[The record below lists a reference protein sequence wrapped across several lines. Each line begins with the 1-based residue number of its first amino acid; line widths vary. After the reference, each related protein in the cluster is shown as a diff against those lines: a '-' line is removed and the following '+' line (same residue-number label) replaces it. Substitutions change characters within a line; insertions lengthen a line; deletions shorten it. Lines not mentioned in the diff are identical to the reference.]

1 MKERAGGQLRSVE
14 LSDIQL
20 GNMIRYLQKKGNGK
34 RIEVCRRNEDDS
46 EKPKE
51 QLVRELWKAYI
62 EKDMWLTRMDFL
74 KAIGKSIGLTKKD
87 LENKENA
94 IKALMPE
101 YLEFLKRECPKQ
113 VNVAF
118 LEE

>member
-1 MKERAGGQLRSVE
+1 
-14 LSDIQL
+14 
-20 GNMIRYLQKKGNGK
+20 MIRYLQKKGNGK